1 METTYKVCILNASTN
16 VVEDMFEVLDINNV
30 PSFLIKEGQVLA
42 TDHTGELGDT
52 WNGSSYDDSHRIPVI
67 TDEERWEQVRE
78 IRNQLLAETDWTANS
93 DVTMTEEMRAY
104 RQELRDIPE
113 TQTDPLNIV
122 YPDKP

>member
-16 VVEDMFEVLDINNV
+16 VVEAMYEVADVNNV

-52 WNGSSYDDSHRIPVI
+52 WNGSSYDNSHRIRAV

-93 DVTMTEEMRAY
+93 DVTMTDAMRTY
-104 RQELRDIPE
+104 RQELRDVPSS
-113 TQTDPLNIV
+113 QSDPLNITW
-122 YPDKP
+122 PTKP